1 MSTDVV
7 VVDSGSDTDSEQ
19 NIPDAVTAQKLVK
32 EFEHVTNTDE
42 ILAQMHLQV
51 WQLWSI

>member
-7 VVDSGSDTDSEQ
+7 VVDSGSDSDSEH
-19 NIPDAVTAQKLVK
+19 NVPDAVTAQKLVK
-32 EFEHVTNTDE
+32 EFEHVTNTDV

-51 WQLWSI
+51 WQHWSI